1 MFDEHLKCVQRL
13 LTKDS
18 ASWEYVMRR
27 YVPFMKSM
35 ALQTGMRQGEVEET
49 VQSTLASL
57 WEDDAKILR
66 DYEGRA
72 SFKTYLARVV
82 HRDCLDFLRKKN
94 RRRRKVERQFDAYI
108 VSGPKGVEEQVGR
121 KLDIEMLLDQ
131 LGPKE
136 KALAKLIYYEG
147 LSSEEVAVIFSTKPT
162 TVDVWHFRLR
172 EKLRK
177 IAGVG
182 DSRQSGELGDQG
194 GDYK

>member
-1 MFDEHLKCVQRL
+1 
-13 LTKDS
+13 
-18 ASWEYVMRR
+18 MRKRCRVRSLR
-27 YVPFMKSM
+27 YGRMTPRSF
-35 ALQTGMRQGEVEET
+35 AITR
-49 VQSTLASL
+49 
-57 WEDDAKILR
+57 
-66 DYEGRA
+66 GRA

-162 TVDVWHFRLR
+162 TVDVWHFPSQG
-172 EKLRK
+172 EV
-177 IAGVG
+177 AQ
-182 DSRQSGELGDQG
+182 DSRGRGFSTVRGIG
-194 GDYK
+194 GPGR